1 MSKPDLSEF
10 LEARKIVQMFFQWEG
25 QKYVVKD
32 APHQIFDQWV
42 RQFFERIVN
51 VEEWDVIE
59 KWSVIRVLLKKGWLV
74 KKDDD
79 LEINSEIKFSDS
91 EVQLKG

>member
-42 RQFFERIVN
+42 SQFFERIVN
-51 VEEWDVIE
+51 VKEWDLIE
-59 KWSVIRVLLKKGWLV
+59 KWNVIRVLLKKKFLV
-74 KKDDD
+74 RNGDD
-79 LEINSEIKFSDS
+79 LEVNSEIKFSDS
-91 EVQLKG
+91 EVQSEV